1 MSEMEK
7 KICLGCMQEINA
19 DDVMCP
25 HCGFDP
31 NNYRVNPRCLRL
43 GTKLAGK
50 YIIGKVI
57 GEGGFGITYIGWDE
71 KLELPIAIKE
81 FFPPKIASR
90 DTTREIIQF
99 MYLMELRKKVLK
111 TACVVVLKRQEV
123 CLNSKLTKALFRYV
137 IFLMRIRRHIS
148 LWNM

>member
-43 GTKLAGK
+43 GTKAC
-50 YIIGKVI
+50 
-57 GEGGFGITYIGWDE
+57 
-71 KLELPIAIKE
+71 
-81 FFPPKIASR
+81 
-90 DTTREIIQF
+90 REI
-99 MYLMELRKKVLK
+99 YYWKS
-111 TACVVVLKRQEV
+111 
-123 CLNSKLTKALFRYV
+123 N
-137 IFLMRIRRHIS
+137 
-148 LWNM
+148 W